1 MNIKRIK
8 YTWHEFFPEGTCLA
22 FLHFRFPVLELI
34 FLAYFYYNP
43 LVNAGSG
50 NYGAI
55 FSLWLPM
62 ILVCLTM
69 FISYGLSNYIFSLC
83 SLWRWTLFNVLIK
96 CLLLF
101 DKFTAADLFYGLSNL
116 VFYILNFVWW
126 CYRRLWSVRR
136 GNPFEKSLVINDI
149 FHFAKYCIILF
160 HLIWNV
166 WAFLSCPST

>member
-83 SLWRWTLFNVLIK
+83 SL
-96 CLLLF
+96 
-101 DKFTAADLFYGLSNL
+101 
-116 VFYILNFVWW
+116 
-126 CYRRLWSVRR
+126 
-136 GNPFEKSLVINDI
+136 
-149 FHFAKYCIILF
+149 
-160 HLIWNV
+160 
-166 WAFLSCPST
+166 